1 MKTLQHWKIRV
12 VQGRMLTDLSNELE
26 VTKDRLSSAIQD
38 IVSRHLDLLRE
49 RFMHYFPIEM
59 RDIEHIT
66 KSLWMDFSKLYLSSE
81 YESKLIEISFDRSQS
96 FKLLDLE
103 SWLHILYEYTIGLLS
118 KRAVN
123 VLLPFTTTYL
133 CESGFSA
140 MTAMKTKYR
149 NSLHACVRFATLF
162 VAQGRMVQK
171 GGSNPPNPP
180 RQITPWHLVMWSVG
194 IYRQP
199 LWLDTACEQPGCLIT
214 ILYRPGRGWHCFKEV
229 HRRKL
234 NKTIVWV
241 CYYIRNWATS
251 WR

>member
-1 MKTLQHWKIRV
+1 
-12 VQGRMLTDLSNELE
+12 
-26 VTKDRLSSAIQD
+26 
-38 IVSRHLDLLRE
+38 
-49 RFMHYFPIEM
+49 
-59 RDIEHIT
+59 
-66 KSLWMDFSKLYLSSE
+66 MDFSKLYLSSE

-149 NSLHACVRFATLF
+149 NSLHACARFATLF

-171 GGSNPPNPP
+171 GGSNPPNPSGKSHP
-180 RQITPWHLVMWSVG
+180 GTWLCDLLVSMDNLSDLT
-194 IYRQP
+194 QP
-199 LWLDTACEQPGCLIT
+199 VNNL
-214 ILYRPGRGWHCFKEV
+214 V
-229 HRRKL
+229 
-234 NKTIVWV
+234 V
-241 CYYIRNWATS
+241 
-251 WR
+251 